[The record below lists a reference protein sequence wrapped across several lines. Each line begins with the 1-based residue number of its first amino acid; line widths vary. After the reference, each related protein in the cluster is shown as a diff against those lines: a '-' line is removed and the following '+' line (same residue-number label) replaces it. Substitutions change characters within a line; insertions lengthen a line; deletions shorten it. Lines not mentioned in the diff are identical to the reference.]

1 MFLRLRRWYFRRV
14 MMKRLTGAGISVVD
28 AETLVTYVL
37 DSEPIRTVSGV
48 TIEDALEMLQYAA
61 VREEH
66 RRTDQ
71 L

>member
-14 MMKRLTGAGISVVD
+14 MMKRLTNVGISAVD
-28 AETLVTYVL
+28 AETLLTYVL

-61 VREEH
+61 VREQQ
-66 RRTDQ
+66 RRTNQ

>member
-14 MMKRLTGAGISVVD
+14 MMKRLTNVGISAVD

-61 VREEH
+61 VREQQ
-66 RRTDQ
+66 RRTNQ